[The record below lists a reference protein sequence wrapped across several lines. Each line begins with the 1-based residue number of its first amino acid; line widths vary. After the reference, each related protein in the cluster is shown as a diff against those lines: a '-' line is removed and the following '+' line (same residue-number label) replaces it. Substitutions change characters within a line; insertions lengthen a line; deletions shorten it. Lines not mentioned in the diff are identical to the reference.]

1 MDIIIF
7 SGQSNMQGQ
16 SEALTSTDQVPRAYE
31 FKYTENCI
39 VPLKN
44 PVGEDITHSHEK
56 GFPLM
61 EDTDFNSWLTSNLTG
76 SSCYGNT
83 NMVPEFCRSYSEV
96 TSSEVLAVHIAKG
109 SADIAM
115 WDEGSELYSL
125 TVKKAAAAIKA
136 AEKAGG
142 ADRILLVWL
151 QGESDAIYSHSRDY
165 YKERLKKLQ
174 MSLFRD
180 LGIEKFCVILV
191 GRFTGDSRD
200 DEIIAAQR
208 ELCRDDGNF
217 VMLTEIA
224 EELYRDPVYM
234 NPFVGGHYSAAGLEL
249 LGRTAG
255 RALAEATLK

>member
-1 MDIIIF
+1 MQTDILIF
-7 SGQSNMQGQ
+7 GGQSNMQGQ
-16 SEALTSTDQVPRAYE
+16 SEELTSTDPIPRAYE

-115 WDEGSELYSL
+115 WDEGSDLYSL

-151 QGESDAIYSHSRDY
+151 QGESDAIYALSKDA
-165 YKERLKKLQ
+165 YKEKLSCLADELFENLPNILRKNAIRQIFYDKVIELFHASGDRYIALKYICDRCQVLKEKY
-174 MSLFRD
+174 SD
-180 LGIEKFCVILV
+180 LV
-191 GRFTGDSRD
+191 
-200 DEIIAAQR
+200 
-208 ELCRDDGNF
+208 
-217 VMLTEIA
+217 
-224 EELYRDPVYM
+224 
-234 NPFVGGHYSAAGLEL
+234 
-249 LGRTAG
+249 
-255 RALAEATLK
+255 

>member
-1 MDIIIF
+1 M
-7 SGQSNMQGQ
+7 
-16 SEALTSTDQVPRAYE
+16 
-31 FKYTENCI
+31 
-39 VPLKN
+39 
-44 PVGEDITHSHEK
+44 
-56 GFPLM
+56 
-61 EDTDFNSWLTSNLTG
+61 
-76 SSCYGNT
+76 
-83 NMVPEFCRSYSEV
+83 
-96 TSSEVLAVHIAKG
+96 
-109 SADIAM
+109 
-115 WDEGSELYSL
+115 
-125 TVKKAAAAIKA
+125 
-136 AEKAGG
+136 
-142 ADRILLVWL
+142 VWL

-165 YKERLKKLQ
+165 YKDRLKKLQ

-208 ELCRDDGNF
+208 ELCRDDSNF